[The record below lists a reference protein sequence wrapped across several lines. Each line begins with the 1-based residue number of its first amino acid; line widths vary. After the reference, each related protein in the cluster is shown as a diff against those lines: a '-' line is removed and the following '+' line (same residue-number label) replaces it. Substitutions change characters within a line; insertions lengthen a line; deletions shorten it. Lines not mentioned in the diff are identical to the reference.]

1 MIDQATPTTNQ
12 TLSVT
17 VTSHDPDSDP
27 VTYAYQWSKNGTD
40 ITGATSSTLDLS
52 QTANGGNGN
61 RGDLI
66 RVRVTANDGSSNS
79 APVTSSPVTVANTA
93 PTATVALNTSS
104 PGTNDTLTA
113 TATRADVDGDTV
125 TLTYVWKVNG
135 TTRKTT
141 SGTSSL
147 TDTFD
152 LSQAGNG
159 DNGQTVTVEVTPNDG
174 TANGTMVSDS
184 ASVGNAAPVID
195 TVVIDQATPTT
206 NQTLSVTVTSHD
218 PDSDPVTYAY
228 QWSKNGTDITGAT
241 SSTLDLSQTANGG
254 NGNRGDL
261 IRVRVTANDGS
272 SNSAPVTS
280 SPVTVANTAPTATV
294 ALNTSSPGTNDT
306 LTATATRADVD
317 GDTVTLTYVWK
328 VDGTTRK
335 TTSGTSSLTDT
346 FDLSQAGNG
355 DNGQTVT
362 VEVTPNDGTANG
374 TMVSDSASVG
384 NAAPVIDTVV
394 IDQATPTTNQ
404 TLSVTVTSH
413 DPDSDPVTYAYQW
426 SKNGTDITGATASTL
441 DLSQTANG
449 GNGNRGD
456 LIRVRVTANDGSSN
470 SAPVT
475 SSPVTVANTA
485 PTATVALNTSSPGT
499 NDTLTAT
506 ATRADVD
513 GDTVTLTYVWKVNG
527 TTRKTTSGTSS
538 LTDTFDLSQAGN
550 GDNGQTVTVEVTPN
564 DGTGLGQRRARARR
578 W

>member
-1 MIDQATPTTNQ
+1 
-12 TLSVT
+12 
-17 VTSHDPDSDP
+17 
-27 VTYAYQWSKNGTD
+27 
-40 ITGATSSTLDLS
+40 
-52 QTANGGNGN
+52 GNGN

-66 RVRVTANDGSSNS
+66 RVRVTANDGSTNS

-93 PTATVALNTSS
+93 PTATVALDDDS
-104 PGTNDTLTA
+104 PGTNQTITA

-141 SGTSSL
+141 SASSSL

-184 ASVGNAAPVID
+184 ASVRNAAPVVD
-195 TVVIDQATPTT
+195 TVSINQSSPGT
-206 NQTLSVTVTSHD
+206 NDTLSVTVTSHD
-218 PDSDPVTYAY
+218 PD
-228 QWSKNGTDITGAT
+228 
-241 SSTLDLSQTANGG
+241 
-254 NGNRGDL
+254 
-261 IRVRVTANDGS
+261 
-272 SNSAPVTS
+272 
-280 SPVTVANTAPTATV
+280 
-294 ALNTSSPGTNDT
+294 NDT
-306 LTATATRADVD
+306 
-317 GDTVTLTYVWK
+317 
-328 VDGTTRK
+328 
-335 TTSGTSSLTDT
+335 
-346 FDLSQAGNG
+346 
-355 DNGQTVT
+355 
-362 VEVTPNDGTANG
+362 
-374 TMVSDSASVG
+374 
-384 NAAPVIDTVV
+384 
-394 IDQATPTTNQ
+394 
-404 TLSVTVTSH
+404 
-413 DPDSDPVTYAYQW
+413 VTYAYQW

-456 LIRVRVTANDGSSN
+456 LIRVRVTANDGSTN

-485 PTATVALNTSSPGT
+485 PTATVALDDDSPGT
-499 NDTLTAT
+499 NQTITAT

-527 TTRKTTSGTSS
+527 TTRKTTSASSS

-564 DGTGLGQRRARARR
+564 D
-578 W
+578 